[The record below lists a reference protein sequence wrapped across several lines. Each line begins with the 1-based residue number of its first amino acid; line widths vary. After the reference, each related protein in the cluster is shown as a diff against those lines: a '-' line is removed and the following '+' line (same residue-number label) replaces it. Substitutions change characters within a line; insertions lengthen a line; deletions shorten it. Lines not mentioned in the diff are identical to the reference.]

1 MGSPNPTVASQQ
13 HTSDYANRTIIKIH
27 YNYTGKLNLNA
38 NVDTGMKLTSVAFII
53 ICCFIIVE
61 NILVLLTI
69 WRTKK
74 FHRPMYYFI
83 GNLAFSDLLA
93 GAVYTANILL
103 SGEKTYTLTPAQ
115 WMVREGSMFVALSA
129 SVFSLLSIAIER
141 FITMLKMKVQNESN
155 CCRSSLLMGSCWAVS
170 LILGGL
176 PIMGWNCI
184 GKLEHCST
192 VLPLYHKHY
201 LLACT
206 TVFTL
211 LLMSIVMLYAR
222 IYTFVRTKSRKMTF
236 RQHSIKSTGN
246 SEKSMALLKTVI
258 IVLSAFIICWA
269 PLFILLL
276 LDVSCRV
283 KTCPILFKAEYFL
296 ALAVLN
302 SATNPIIYTLTNKE
316 MQRAFIK
323 MVSSCNWSSAG
334 SGATIKRPFVGKE
347 FSRSRSD
354 NSSHRQRDEV
364 EYPETIMSS
373 GNPTSSS

>member
-1 MGSPNPTVASQQ
+1 MAF
-13 HTSDYANRTIIKIH
+13 SDYANRTIIVLH
-27 YNYTGKLNLNA
+27 YNYTGKLNLNSS
-38 NVDTGMKLTSVAFII
+38 VDTGMKWTSVLLII

-83 GNLAFSDLLA
+83 GNLAFSDMLA
-93 GAVYTANILL
+93 GAVYIANILL

-115 WMVREGSMFVALSA
+115 WMMREGSMFVALSA

-141 FITMLKMKVQNESN
+141 FSTMLKMKVQNESN
-155 CCRSSLLMGSCWAVS
+155 CCRSSLLIGGCWVVS

-184 GKLEHCST
+184 GVLEQCST
-192 VLPLYHKHY
+192 VLPLYLKHY
-201 LLACT
+201 LLFCT
-206 TVFTL
+206 TVFSL
-211 LLMSIVMLYAR
+211 LLLSVVILYAR

-236 RQHSIKSTGN
+236 RQHATKSTGN

-258 IVLSAFIICWA
+258 IVLSAFIICWS

-316 MQRAFIK
+316 MRRAFRK
-323 MVSSCNWSSAG
+323 MVSSCNCASID